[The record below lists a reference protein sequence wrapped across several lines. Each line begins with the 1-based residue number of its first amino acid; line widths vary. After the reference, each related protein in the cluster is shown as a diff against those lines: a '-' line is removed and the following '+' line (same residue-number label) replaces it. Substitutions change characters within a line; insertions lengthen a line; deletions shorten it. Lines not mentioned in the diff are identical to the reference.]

1 MNNKELKAETEVQQ
15 SDAAEVPTSSQTIAK
30 PHVIGSP
37 FLSSGRQIKFRGK
50 DILDGAW
57 CYGYLYVDHRDGKHW
72 IVTSKNT
79 NANMHMDEVIPE
91 SVGQSIGV
99 NGYTGVYPAR
109 QRNQVEL
116 FEGDIVEAMSE
127 GSKGTFVIKF
137 REEGNP
143 CWLLYPNWQSKK
155 HWNISASNIGIKEK
169 CLYDDLKLIG
179 NVIDNP
185 ELLGCV
191 Q

>member
-1 MNNKELKAETEVQQ
+1 MNRR
-15 SDAAEVPTSSQTIAK
+15 I
-30 PHVIGSP
+30 
-37 FLSSGRQIKFRGK
+37 FFRGK

-57 CYGYLYVDHRDGKHW
+57 CYGYLYVDHRDNKHW
-72 IVTSKNT
+72 ILTSKNT
-79 NANMHMDEVIPE
+79 TANIHMDEVIPE

-99 NGYTGVYPAR
+99 NGYIGHYSTR
-109 QRNQVEL
+109 HKNQIEL

-143 CWLLYPNWQSKK
+143 CWLLFPNWQSKK
-155 HWNISASNIGIKEK
+155 HWNISASNIGSMEK

-179 NVIDNP
+179 NIIDNP
-185 ELLGCV
+185 ELLNK
-191 Q
+191 